1 MRIVISD
8 INDVFCP
15 ATNKLADMGNCYGCI
30 YYKSIG
36 IKDNSIQCEYGIDYI
51 EELNAPKLM
60 KNKPPLGL
68 KPRFIVEQARI
79 GEIRMAMNRYI
90 DEFKTIPLEW
100 IFEYNDLAHRQ
111 KKDKIIC

>member
-1 MRIVISD
+1 MLEFKYGDVCSSQNKIVTYNNCAACKRRISLLIFDEDENTLKVK
-8 INDVFCP
+8 C
-15 ATNKLADMGNCYGCI
+15 A
-30 YYKSIG
+30 
-36 IKDNSIQCEYGIDYI
+36 QE
-51 EELNAPKLM
+51 
-60 KNKPPLGL
+60 KPPLEL

-111 KKDKIIC
+111 RMTNGKCK